1 MGDPQSRQR
10 LDGIDMLRGLVMVV
24 MALDHVRDYVHFPL
38 TMEPVLGLPPN
49 FPQPPLPRVYQP
61 TELDLASVS
70 LFLTRFITHYCAPV
84 FTFLAGTGGFLA
96 GARNKTRPQLWW
108 FLFSRGL
115 WLAFLELTLVN
126 FSWNFHWEYHN
137 IGPGTLWAIGWS
149 MVILSFLVF
158 LPTAAV
164 GALGVGI
171 LAFHNH
177 LDSFSAAQMTYPAW
191 LINLLGLE
199 GEAQHI
205 PDLLWGI
212 LHNPGRAQL
221 NLEPLTSEQIFFG
234 TGYCLLPWTG
244 VMLCGYAFGSFFLL
258 KPQVRR
264 PQLFGLGAVMTL
276 TFIWLRYSNLYG
288 DAAPWSVQERGWEF
302 SLFSFLNCTKYP
314 PSLLYALMTLGPAI
328 MLLSLFDRPLGIL
341 AKPLIV
347 FGRVP
352 LFFYLL
358 HIPLIHGIA
367 IAIDRHRYGWS
378 PFSGKG
384 PFDLDS
390 TKLPPNYGVDLQT
403 TYLIWFGVI
412 LALFPVCYAYS
423 KIKARYRWWWLG
435 YL

>member
-1 MGDPQSRQR
+1 MGDAQSRQR

-244 VMLCGYAFGSFFLL
+244 VMLCGYAFGS
-258 KPQVRR
+258 
-264 PQLFGLGAVMTL
+264 MT
-276 TFIWLRYSNLYG
+276 
-288 DAAPWSVQERGWEF
+288 PV
-302 SLFSFLNCTKYP
+302 
-314 PSLLYALMTLGPAI
+314 
-328 MLLSLFDRPLGIL
+328 
-341 AKPLIV
+341 
-347 FGRVP
+347 
-352 LFFYLL
+352 
-358 HIPLIHGIA
+358 HGK
-367 IAIDRHRYGWS
+367 R
-378 PFSGKG
+378 
-384 PFDLDS
+384 
-390 TKLPPNYGVDLQT
+390 Q
-403 TYLIWFGVI
+403 
-412 LALFPVCYAYS
+412 
-423 KIKARYRWWWLG
+423 
-435 YL
+435 